1 MFCSIP
7 QFASFEKANE
17 IEEFF
22 ANRAEPKISR
32 TLKQSIEQV
41 HINANWVQSV
51 KNE

>member
-1 MFCSIP
+1 MP

-22 ANRAEPKISR
+22 ANCTESKIAR
-32 TLKQSIEQV
+32 ILKQSIGQV

-51 KNE
+51 QNE